1 MGHAIRAGNPQ
12 LRRIDVYVPGF
23 LAREDVVPVELPP
36 QLILPEAVAPREETN
51 SLCLSLEEEIDQFQ
65 LEEEREE

>member
-1 MGHAIRAGNPQ
+1 MGHAIMAGNPQ

-51 SLCLSLEEEIDQFQ
+51 SSRLSLEEEIDQF
-65 LEEEREE
+65 